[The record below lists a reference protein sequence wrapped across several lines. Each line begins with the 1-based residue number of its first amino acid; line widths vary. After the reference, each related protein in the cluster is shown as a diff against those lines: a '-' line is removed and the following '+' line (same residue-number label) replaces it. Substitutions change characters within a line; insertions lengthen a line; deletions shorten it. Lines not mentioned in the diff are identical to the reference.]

1 MNRIKKMKHISQNRR
16 GFLLRLGK
24 AVSIASTSGFATH
37 AFAKSVEKNATIASI
52 ALKKQ
57 TDGQLRLVFKL
68 DKKIKYKLLTLS
80 QPDRV
85 VIDFL
90 NTAIV
95 DKPLTL
101 GQNEVSDIRL
111 IKRIRQSVRNES
123 DYRIVLDLSKKAKA
137 STKFKSSTSGNFL
150 EVTLQSEL
158 LEKRKKSDEALR
170 TAKTKGRINKKK
182 STKKTISAVNRNK
195 RGKPLIIAIDAGHGG
210 RDPGAVGKK
219 GTKEKKIALQ
229 IAKRLQK
236 RINRQAGMKAVLIR
250 DGDYYVRLDKRI
262 AKARAKRA
270 DVFVSIHADA
280 NPNRKL
286 TGSSVYILSESGASS
301 AAAKWLAQNENSYEA
316 KMADTHLKYKNK
328 VVSSVLLDMSLSETI
343 DQSLDLASNV
353 LKELGGVNRLLR
365 RRVESAGFAVLKSPD
380 IPSMLVET
388 AFLSNPMEEKRLKS
402 SAYQEKIAKAIF
414 KGVRKYQIALNK
426 SGSRYT

>member
-1 MNRIKKMKHISQNRR
+1 MKHISQNRR

-158 LEKRKKSDEALR
+158 LEKRKKSDKALR
-170 TAKTKGRINKKK
+170 IAKTN
-182 STKKTISAVNRNK
+182 KKTISAVNRNK

>member
-158 LEKRKKSDEALR
+158 LEKRKKSDKALR
-170 TAKTKGRINKKK
+170 IAKTN
-182 STKKTISAVNRNK
+182 KKTISAVNRNK

>member
-1 MNRIKKMKHISQNRR
+1 VNRIKKMKHISQNRR

-158 LEKRKKSDEALR
+158 LEKRKKSDKALR
-170 TAKTKGRINKKK
+170 IAKTN
-182 STKKTISAVNRNK
+182 KKTISAVNRNK

>member
-158 LEKRKKSDEALR
+158 LDKRKKSDKALR
-170 TAKTKGRINKKK
+170 IAKTN
-182 STKKTISAVNRNK
+182 KKTISAVNRNK